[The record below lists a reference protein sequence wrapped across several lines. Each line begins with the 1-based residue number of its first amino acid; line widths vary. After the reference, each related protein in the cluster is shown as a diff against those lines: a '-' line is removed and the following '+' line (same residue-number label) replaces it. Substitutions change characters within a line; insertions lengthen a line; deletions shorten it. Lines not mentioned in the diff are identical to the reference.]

1 MTTSNLL
8 LAQHG
13 IGAFAERS
21 ALEDAIRSAHQKSQ
35 DNQNAN
41 FNVCQCNQNRL
52 DFFAYSDQAYEKTKG
67 VGLVTLVYTTSK
79 GYVMPEDA
87 TLEVIGKYEI
97 PSKEVSSLNRL
108 RKPQIESDDSQTSQ
122 VLLSSYA

>member
-1 MTTSNLL
+1 MTSRNLS
-8 LAQHG
+8 LAQHS
-13 IGAFAERS
+13 IGAFSERS

-41 FNVCQCNQNRL
+41 FYVCQCNQNRL
-52 DFFAYSDQAYEKTKG
+52 EFFAYSDKAYEKTKDI
-67 VGLVTLVYTTSK
+67 GLVTLVYTTSK

-87 TLEVIGKYEI
+87 KLEVIGKYDI
-97 PSKEVSSLNRL
+97 PSKEVSSLNRS
-108 RKPQIESDDSQTSQ
+108 RKHQIESDDSQTAQ